1 MLKLKEYNYNIIT
14 IIPIFMII
22 VFTPLIVFL
31 KKRILSEVTS
41 LYWVESYNLDFF
53 SYYKMVWLLGWTL
66 ILLFFFWR
74 EAKKKK
80 LKFRVQFIFLTV
92 YLIMIILST
101 IFSDFQYVSQIG
113 FPDRYEGMPVLIS
126 YLIIMLASYFLI
138 NSKKQLEILING
150 LFISASIIAL
160 IGIYQFFGYDFFRSI
175 IGRNLILPEQM
186 SQLAESMTFNFGE
199 NIIYSTLYNPNYVGS
214 YFSMLLLLS
223 LVYYLMQVKREKKF
237 LYGFVV
243 SLIFSAWIGSM
254 SRAGMVGGIF
264 AFLFLL
270 IIMYKEIINKW
281 KSVLVL
287 FIILFLI
294 ALGMNYQSQGKVF
307 GEFLTFGKETEMALK
322 GGEELDLKINKIITS
337 ENNLIYNTKDFKL
350 LVKKENTDQKNNLS
364 FYNGK
369 SNQALDLT
377 RSQNGYI
384 EVENP
389 NFNLLK
395 MRFDAKRNSLL
406 IKYGPKRSVFLINEQ
421 GFWIMGLKGGAYRVR
436 EANKWGFEN
445 KESFA
450 TYRGYIWSRSIPLI
464 KDTILVGNGPDTYT
478 FYFPQHDYRGKL
490 NAFNLTTKIVDKPHN
505 FYLQLA
511 INTGLVS
518 LIAVVLLFAY
528 HTIESLMI
536 YLKKDF
542 NSYYDYLGAA
552 AFTAFVAYAA
562 AALFNDSVVSVAP
575 VFWFILGIGVKLN
588 YLNKQRG

>member
-1 MLKLKEYNYNIIT
+1 
-14 IIPIFMII
+14 
-22 VFTPLIVFL
+22 
-31 KKRILSEVTS
+31 
-41 LYWVESYNLDFF
+41 
-53 SYYKMVWLLGWTL
+53 MVWLLAWTL

-74 EAKKKK
+74 EARKKE
-80 LKFRVQFIFLTV
+80 LKFRLQFLFLAV
-92 YLIMIILST
+92 YLTMIILST
-101 IFSDFQYVSQIG
+101 IFSDFQYVSQLG

-150 LFISASIIAL
+150 LFISSSIIAL

-175 IGRNLILPEQM
+175 IGRNLVLPEEM
-186 SQLAESMTFNFGE
+186 AQLAESMTFNFGE

-223 LVYYLMQVKREKKF
+223 LVYYLMQEKREKKF
-237 LYGFVV
+237 LYGFFVF
-243 SLIFSAWIGSM
+243 LIFAAWIGSM

-264 AFLFLL
+264 AFIFLL
-270 IIMYKEIINKW
+270 IIMYKEIIKKW

-369 SNQALDLT
+369 NNQALDLT

-384 EVENP
+384 EVKNP
-389 NFNLLK
+389 GFELLK
-395 MRFDAKRNSLL
+395 MRFDAKRNSIL
-406 IKYGPKRSVFLINEQ
+406 IKYGNKKSVFLINEE

-536 YLKKDF
+536 YFKRDF
-542 NSYYDYLGAA
+542 NDCFDYLGAA

-562 AALFNDSVVSVAP
+562 AALFNDSVISVAP
-575 VFWFILGIGVKLN
+575 VFWFILGTGVKLN

>member
-1 MLKLKEYNYNIIT
+1 LLKIKEYNYNIIK

-22 VFTPLIVFL
+22 FFTPLIVFL

-74 EAKKKK
+74 EAKKRK

-126 YLIIMLASYFLI
+126 YLIIMMASYFLI

-175 IGRNLILPEQM
+175 IGRNLVLPEQM

-223 LVYYLMQVKREKKF
+223 LVYYIMQESREKQF
-237 LYGFVV
+237 LYGFFV
-243 SLIFSAWIGSM
+243 SLFFAAWIGSM

-270 IIMYKEIINKW
+270 IIMYKEIIKKW
-281 KSVLVL
+281 KSILIL
-287 FIILFLI
+287 FILLFLI
-294 ALGMNYQSQGKVF
+294 AFGMNYQSQGKVF
-307 GEFLTFGKETEMALK
+307 GEFLSFGRETEMALK
-322 GGEELDLKINKIITS
+322 GEEELDLKIKKIVTS
-337 ENNLIYNTKDFKL
+337 ENKLIYNTKDFRL
-350 LVKKENTDQKNNLS
+350 LVEKENADQKNNLS
-364 FYNGK
+364 FYNGEN
-369 SNQALDLT
+369 NQILALERNQSD
-377 RSQNGYI
+377 YI
-384 EVENP
+384 EVQNP
-389 NFNLLK
+389 DFELLK
-395 MRFDAKRNSLL
+395 MRFDPNRNSLL
-406 IKYGPKRSVFLINEQ
+406 IKYGNKRSVFLINEQ
-421 GFWIMGLKGGAYRVR
+421 GFWIMGLKGGAYRVK
-436 EANKWGFEN
+436 EAERWGFEN
-445 KESFA
+445 KERFA
-450 TYRGYIWSRSIPLI
+450 SSRGYIWSRSIPLL
-464 KDTILVGNGPDTYT
+464 KETLLLGNGPDTYP

-511 INTGLVS
+511 INTGLIS

-536 YLKKDF
+536 YLKRDYNDYF
-542 NSYYDYLGAA
+542 DYLGAA

-575 VFWFILGIGVKLN
+575 VFWFVLGIGVKLN